1 MLLVRKVAAMGK
13 VVLLFLYMLVVVVL
27 PLAFADSSQKLEVQK
42 HLKNLNRPPVRS
54 IKV

>member
-1 MLLVRKVAAMGK
+1 MVLDRNVVAMGK
-13 VVLLFLYMLVVVVL
+13 VVLLFGYMLVVVVA
-27 PLAFADSSQKLEVQK
+27 LAFADSSQKLEVQK